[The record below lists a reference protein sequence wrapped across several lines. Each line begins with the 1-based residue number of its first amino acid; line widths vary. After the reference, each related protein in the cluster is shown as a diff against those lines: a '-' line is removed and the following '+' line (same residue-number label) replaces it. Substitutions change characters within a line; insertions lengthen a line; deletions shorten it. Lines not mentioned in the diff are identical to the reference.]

1 MTTQKRV
8 LVASFAAAAGLFLAA
23 CDNTETEPTPET
35 PAGTTTQ
42 PDEGAATG
50 DVGGDTG
57 EEGGANN
64 PAPNNLSPEPVPD
77 PSV

>member
-1 MTTQKRV
+1 MTTHGRV
-8 LVASFAAAAGLFLAA
+8 LVASVAATAGLFLAA
-23 CDNTETEPTPET
+23 CDNAETEPTTEA
-35 PAGTTTQ
+35 PAETTTQ

-64 PAPNNLSPEPVPD
+64 PATGDQSPEPIPE